1 MNRPIT
7 IEEIEMMI
15 QSLLSKKAT
24 EIIWLPC
31 SVYLTLKEEVI
42 TKLFIIPDESLFN
55 PSIKQQTLILKPE
68 KYVQ

>member
-15 QSLLSKKAT
+15 QSLLFKKAT
-24 EIIWLPC
+24 EIIWFPC

-55 PSIKQQTLILKPE
+55 HSIKNFNIKT
-68 KYVQ
+68 